1 VRRRFVN
8 PPRVQQKKAVA
19 FDSLTECNSVELWE
33 LKGSS
38 VQKGTEMR
46 YPVKRA
52 ALVIALFAAGTMVE
66 QAPAQATPGTTQ
78 EQTAASGRSA
88 IASQLGVFV
97 YPKNQQSQAQQ
108 TKDENECYNSA
119 KQQSGVD
126 PAAPPPPPQE
136 AQKAKGGGAKG
147 AAGGAAGGA
156 AVGAIAGDAGTG
168 AAVGATAG
176 AVRGRRQQKKANK
189 QAEQQ
194 AEQKTQA
201 QQQQALATFKNA
213 FSACMD
219 ARQYSVK

>member
-1 VRRRFVN
+1 
-8 PPRVQQKKAVA
+8 
-19 FDSLTECNSVELWE
+19 
-33 LKGSS
+33 
-38 VQKGTEMR
+38 MR
-46 YPVKRA
+46 YPVKLA
-52 ALVIALFAAGTMVE
+52 ALVIALFAAATMVE
-66 QAPAQATPGTTQ
+66 QAPAQTTPGATQ
-78 EQTAASGRSA
+78 GESGASGRSA

-108 TKDENECYNSA
+108 AKDENECYNSA
-119 KQQSGVD
+119 KQQSGID

-136 AQKAKGGGAKG
+136 AQKAKGGGVKG

-176 AVRGRRQQKKANK
+176 AVRGRRQQKTNQ

-194 AEQKTQA
+194 AAQKAQA
-201 QQQQALATFKNA
+201 QQQQTLATFKNA